1 MIDVFAIL
9 EIKKEMGMEL
19 GERIKTTRKNQGVTL
34 GILSSA
40 TGVGTSTLSKYEN
53 SRAKYIPYLNDLC
66 KIAEHL
72 DDITILTDLCC
83 SCPVRKNIISKQFP
97 DLKSPQHDL
106 SLIANSLREEMV
118 EAISTISHLSEQFPE
133 TNLKALQNHKEDVLA
148 NMEQVIETKRRIDI
162 LLFELILSGIFTP
175 IDLQKAKHGRQQ
187 EECATNNFNRHS
199 DAR

>member
-1 MIDVFAIL
+1 
-9 EIKKEMGMEL
+9 MEL

-40 TGVGTSTLSKYEN
+40 IGVGTSTLSKYEN
-53 SRAKYIPYLNDLC
+53 GRAKYIPYLNDLC

-72 DDITILTDLCC
+72 NDITILTGLCC

-106 SLIANSLREEMV
+106 SFIAHRLREEMV
-118 EAISTISHLSEQFPE
+118 ETISTINHLSEQFPE
-133 TNLKALQNHKEDVLA
+133 TNLKALQNHKEEVLA
-148 NMEQVIETKRRIDI
+148 NMELVIETKRRIDI

-175 IDLQKAKHGRQQ
+175 TDLQKAQPGSQQ
-187 EECATNNFNRHS
+187 EECATYTT
-199 DAR
+199 DIATTDE